1 MIFST
6 LQFLVTTLLAV
17 VCARAISLSEGDIP
31 VIALMIPALWIL
43 PQGGF
48 AGLVLL
54 GAMTAYGVTL
64 SMQPIALSIGTLVL
78 FPLLMVVFSR
88 RSSLGVLLTAG
99 LIVLTLQVGIMV
111 TQQAGK
117 LDGSPWLTVLQT
129 LSVVVMWWAARSWRP
144 SEKHSWWSLLL
155 LLPLWIAGLPYAVL
169 LALGITGILASM
181 EALTKIKNSIRWGKL
196 LCWTLPTV
204 GFAALV
210 VSPNIEVP
218 NPVFVVWICLLGT
231 AWMTDYILRS
241 SDEQAEL

>member
-6 LQFLVTTLLAV
+6 LQFLITTLLAV

-54 GAMTAYGVTL
+54 GAMTVYGVTL

-129 LSVVVMWWAARSWRP
+129 MSVVVMWWAARSWRP

>member
-6 LQFLVTTLLAV
+6 LQFLITTLLAV

-54 GAMTAYGVTL
+54 GAMTVYGVTL

-210 VSPNIEVP
+210 VSPNIDVP

>member
-1 MIFST
+1 MILST
-6 LQFLVTTLLAV
+6 LQFFITTLLAV
-17 VCARAISLSEGDIP
+17 VCVRAMSLSGGDIP
-31 VIALMIPALWIL
+31 VLALMIPALWIL

-54 GAMTAYGVTL
+54 GAMMAFGATL
-64 SMQPIALSIGTLVL
+64 SMQPIALSIGILIL

-111 TQQAGK
+111 TQQGGK
-117 LDGSPWLTVLQT
+117 LDGSAWVTVVQT
-129 LSVVVMWWAARSWRP
+129 VSVMAMWWSAVHWTP
-144 SEKHSWWSLLL
+144 SNKHSWWPMLLL
-155 LLPLWIAGLPYAVL
+155 FPLWIAGLPYAVL
-169 LALGITGILASM
+169 VALSVTGMLASM
-181 EALTKIKNSIRWGKL
+181 ETLAKLKHSIRWSKL

-210 VSPNIEVP
+210 VSPTTDVP

>member
-54 GAMTAYGVTL
+54 GAMTVYGVTL

>member
-54 GAMTAYGVTL
+54 GAMTVYGVTL

-129 LSVVVMWWAARSWRP
+129 MSVVVMWWAARSWRP

>member
-6 LQFLVTTLLAV
+6 LQFLVTILLAV

-54 GAMTAYGVTL
+54 GAMTVYGLTL

>member
-6 LQFLVTTLLAV
+6 LQFLITTLLAV

-54 GAMTAYGVTL
+54 GAMSAYGVTL

>member
-6 LQFLVTTLLAV
+6 LQFLITTLLAV

-54 GAMTAYGVTL
+54 GAMTVYGVTL

-129 LSVVVMWWAARSWRP
+129 MSVVVMWWAARSWRP

-210 VSPNIEVP
+210 VSPNIDVP